1 MPLNMGQMDELT
13 KELIRT
19 TNDEGLSSLQLSKI
33 LDEDADKIL
42 KSLEQMQLLTY
53 EMFFIKHYKDEGYVL
68 PDDFG
73 SDEWYM
79 VKIPKS
85 EKWKAEL
92 LIKDGGW
99 NKKFTE
105 HHEKLSAEKA
115 EEARRLKLEEE
126 SWIAT
131 REQAEK
137 AKIQAD
143 EANRHS
149 KTANWIAIISAI
161 IALASFIATIILTQK
176 S

>member
-1 MPLNMGQMDELT
+1 MGQMDELT

-92 LIKDGGW
+92 IIKDGGW
-99 NKKFTE
+99 SKKFTE

-115 EEARRLKLEEE
+115 EEARRLKLEED

-131 REQAEK
+131 RQQAEK
-137 AKIQAD
+137 
-143 EANRHS
+143 ANRHS
-149 KTANWIAIISAI
+149 KIANAIAIASGL
-161 IALASFIATIILTQK
+161 IALLALILQLVK
-176 S
+176 P